1 MRNKDDKL
9 PSELTV
15 LPGIKEI
22 CNPMTMQLQSVPFAV
37 AAPGA
42 IDPRFASVTSSGGG
56 YEAQVN
62 GLLARIAA
70 EQKARAFVQTKLMS
84 MSELGRTLEDYKA
97 QFKRAT
103 AERKDAE
110 LRLQN
115 IRPTLER
122 ERAGREEAE
131 RSLRD
136 KRAQIEDLTERLHD
150 ANEKILVARKFAGKL
165 QELDMK
171 LKDCREKRDV
181 VRVQLR
187 DEQSKVNNMSREL
200 EQIEAAFMN
209 SENDLEHKRT
219 ELERALSKN
228 TEQTDE
234 MDNNKD
240 RVHELTQEKSRL
252 TEEYNRLVKAEME
265 LKAKKSQIDS
275 RETTN
280 VQSKL
285 EYSEK
290 LSRLNQDLETDHQTK
305 DELTRQIKDKE
316 AQLHQLQ
323 TELKNLRF

>member
-1 MRNKDDKL
+1 LHWAVSAGSITTTQLLLNHGADPNSTDQTGETVLHWACANNNQSLVELLVREGANPDMRNKDDKL

-187 DEQSKVNNMSREL
+187 DEQSKTVRTIWSTN
-200 EQIEAAFMN
+200 EQN
-209 SENDLEHKRT
+209 
-219 ELERALSKN
+219 
-228 TEQTDE
+228 
-234 MDNNKD
+234 
-240 RVHELTQEKSRL
+240 
-252 TEEYNRLVKAEME
+252 
-265 LKAKKSQIDS
+265 
-275 RETTN
+275 
-280 VQSKL
+280 
-285 EYSEK
+285 
-290 LSRLNQDLETDHQTK
+290 
-305 DELTRQIKDKE
+305 
-316 AQLHQLQ
+316 
-323 TELKNLRF
+323 